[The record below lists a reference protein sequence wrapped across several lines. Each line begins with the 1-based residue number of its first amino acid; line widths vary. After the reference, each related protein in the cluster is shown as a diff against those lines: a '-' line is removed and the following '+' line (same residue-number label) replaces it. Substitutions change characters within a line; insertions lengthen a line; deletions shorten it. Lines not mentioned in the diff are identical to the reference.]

1 MPFFLYN
8 PKLNKSIV
16 NGNCLGPAEKL
27 RIKIFRCFAPYMTSG
42 VNVVSTKIARL
53 CRLKMQ
59 YLENLVEPKE

>member
-1 MPFFLYN
+1 
-8 PKLNKSIV
+8 
-16 NGNCLGPAEKL
+16 
-27 RIKIFRCFAPYMTSG
+27 MTSG